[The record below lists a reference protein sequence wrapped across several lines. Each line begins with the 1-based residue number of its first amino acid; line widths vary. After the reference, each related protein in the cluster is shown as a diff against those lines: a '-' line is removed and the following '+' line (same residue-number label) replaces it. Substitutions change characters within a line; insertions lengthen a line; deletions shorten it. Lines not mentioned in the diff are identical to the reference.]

1 MPTPMSIPH
10 ALIRFPLLLALLA
23 FVLWTAKTGIAGVYS
38 FQAQSYLE
46 LWQHQRSLNP
56 QYTAPPEQYEQVLQ
70 LHKNILSLTSYNG
83 DYWTNFADMQL
94 WSLSTAVN
102 IHQIQQKQR
111 QADILNAYRTALTL
125 RPTWPHAYI
134 RFALIKAHFDEVDD
148 ELNIAM
154 QKAYQLGAWE
164 SDVLRP
170 TVELGLAL
178 WPKLHANTQQ
188 VVASA
193 VEHAITW
200 QVSDDINSKERI
212 FALSLVGAYQK
223 TAQICALMTSVGQQ
237 KANCL

>member
-1 MPTPMSIPH
+1 MSTPYS
-10 ALIRFPLLLALLA
+10 LVRFPLILVLLA
-23 FVLWTAKTGIAGVYS
+23 FVLWAAKTGLAGIYS

-46 LWQHQRSLNP
+46 LWQHQRNLNP

-70 LHKNILSLTSYNG
+70 QHQNILSLTSYNG
-83 DYWTNFADMQL
+83 DYWTAFAEMQL
-94 WSLSTAVN
+94 WSLATTVN
-102 IHQIQQKQR
+102 MPQIQQTQR
-111 QADILNAYRTALTL
+111 KADILNAYRTALRL
-125 RPTWPHAYI
+125 RPTWPYAYI
-134 RFALIKAHFDEVDD
+134 RLALIKAHFGEVDD

-170 TVELGLAL
+170 TIELGLAL
-178 WPKLHANTQQ
+178 WPQLQAKTQQ
-188 VVASA
+188 TVANA

-200 QVSDDINSKERI
+200 QVSDDINNKERI

-223 TAQICALMTSVGQQ
+223 TAQICALMTPIGQQ